1 MMQDDKVS
9 NDKLETELERYTT
22 LRRFIRVEDQMDTF
36 MTRKLNDAQNIN
48 LEEKLGKIWS
58 TLDRD
63 YFVKDEV
70 TEKLENLTI
79 KVKETYCTLENFNE
93 SEDDFN
99 QRFKDNAKR
108 MLGHE
113 E

>member
-1 MMQDDKVS
+1 
-9 NDKLETELERYTT
+9 
-22 LRRFIRVEDQMDTF
+22 MDTF

-48 LEEKLGKIWS
+48 LEEKLNKIWS

-70 TEKLENLTI
+70 TDKLDNLT
-79 KVKETYCTLENFNE
+79 KSVKDTYCTLENFNE

-99 QRFKDNAKR
+99 QRFRDNAKR

-113 E
+113 EQLVTHTTDLQGLNSKVSLKAS

>member
-1 MMQDDKVS
+1 MQEDKVS
-9 NDKLETELERYTT
+9 NDKLESELERYTP

-48 LEEKLGKIWS
+48 LEERMSKIWS

-70 TEKLENLTI
+70 TEKLDNMNQNI
-79 KVKETYCTLENFNE
+79 KETYCTIEEFNNSDENN
-93 SEDDFN
+93 D
-99 QRFKDNAKR
+99 QRFRDNAKR